1 MSEGIRA
8 FADSRRDQ
16 DFGELTSA
24 GDDAGRVLR
33 VGIGD
38 FVVSNQKDDIITT
51 IALGSCVAV
60 CLWEP
65 EARIAGML
73 HFMLPD
79 SKLNAERARTQ
90 PAVFADLGIPLLF
103 RAAYELGAEKKRCH
117 VRLVGGAEVTGQR
130 PQAIEGF
137 FNVGPRNVLAARGVL
152 WRNGIMTRGEAV
164 GGNTV
169 RSLSMS
175 VADGRIAIKTDGVVV
190 AEL

>member
-1 MSEGIRA
+1 MIDGPGTFTDA
-8 FADSRRDQ
+8 RRDYDTDQ
-16 DFGELTSA
+16 PGA
-24 GDDAGRVLR
+24 PRVLR

-38 FVVSNQKDDIITT
+38 FVVSNHTEDVIST

-65 EARIAGML
+65 HARIAGML

-79 SKLNAERARTQ
+79 SRLNAERARVQ
-90 PAVFADLGIPLLF
+90 PAVFADAGIPLLF
-103 RAAYELGAEKKRCH
+103 HAAYELGAQKKRCV
-117 VRLVGGAEVTGQR
+117 VRLVGGAEVTGPR
-130 PQAIEGF
+130 NQAIEGF

-152 WRNGIMTRGEAV
+152 WRNGIMTRGELV
-164 GGNTV
+164 GGTAV

-175 VADGRIAIKTDGVVV
+175 VADGRIVVKTDGSVV